1 MVFSGQPLPVASN
14 AIVVA
19 AVAGSGGVGAAVDL
33 RTRRVPNWLTL
44 TITGVGINLAAAH
57 LTTVSVAGALGGFAV
72 GLLMMLPG
80 HIVGATGAGDVKLF
94 AAIGTL
100 LGPTRIGM
108 AFVYT
113 AILGGAPALLVAMYR
128 GRLQATL
135 QDTAT
140 LVMTG
145 GANVAQIERPT
156 TDNRFAYAP
165 AIAIGTI
172 VAALGF

>member
-1 MVFSGQPLPVASN
+1 MLLPVPSN
-14 AIVVA
+14 AVVIA
-19 AVAGSGGVGAAVDL
+19 AVAGSGGAGAAVDL

-44 TITGVGINLAAAH
+44 TITGLGVSLAAAH

-72 GLLMMLPG
+72 GLLLMLPG
-80 HIVGATGAGDVKLF
+80 HLVGATGAGDVKLF
-94 AAIGTL
+94 AAVGTL
-100 LGPTRIGM
+100 LGPAGIGA

-113 AILGGAPALLVAMYR
+113 AILGGVLAVMVAMYR

-135 QDTAT
+135 QETAT
-140 LVMTG
+140 LVLTG
-145 GANVAQIERPT
+145 GTNVAQIERPT

-165 AIAIGTI
+165 AIAVGTL